1 MALYCLTIIQSG
13 SNDILD
19 CSPHILYP
27 AIYHGLDLALHSQA
41 QLDSS
46 VVVSR
51 PAGAAVQEKAEQQ
64 QEYEAPMDGA
74 CPQPYLQVILKHGL
88 GKLTI
93 Y

>member
-46 VVVSR
+46 VVVSW
-51 PAGAAVQEKAEQQ
+51 PEGAAVEDEAEEQ
-64 QEYEAPMDGA
+64 QEYEAPMEGA
-74 CPQPYLQVILKHGL
+74 CPQPHLQVSLQHCL
-88 GKLTI
+88 ELAN
-93 Y
+93 